1 MIRHTGKPLIT
12 TALSSVLFAGAFTGP
27 ALAQELI
34 EGHLNIIGSASF
46 MPLYAEG
53 EMPFWTQTLAEE
65 SDGLITADVRPFNAF
80 NEAGLN
86 GTELLRLLQQGV
98 ADAATPILSYL
109 AADDPMSEAIDLA
122 GIAPDLASARAV
134 SEAWAPVLDAHFAER
149 NDARVLGVLAYPS
162 GAVG

>member
-1 MIRHTGKPLIT
+1 MLRAAPQHLKLHLLLSKP
-12 TALSSVLFAGAFTGP
+12 FAA
-27 ALAQELI
+27 
-34 EGHLNIIGSASF
+34 
-46 MPLYAEG
+46 PLL
-53 EMPFWTQTLAEE
+53 Q
-65 SDGLITADVRPFNAF
+65 
-80 NEAGLN
+80 
-86 GTELLRLLQQGV
+86 LLRLLQQGV